1 MKPIELQYSTR
12 RKAPISSR
20 TLRSKT
26 INLRT
31 KQRNYSAKASR
42 IVLNGQNKTNG
53 YLYGSALNLVGNLRP
68 LLERKSSLTLRSL
81 VTTVK
86 SPLPYSR
93 KPWLRNVRRTTP
105 IAQRIRSTI
114 SSNVLAA
121 IYNSPQ
127 NLVQLRVLPTLSK
140 IQKISWNLFRIY
152 TKTIT

>member
-1 MKPIELQYSTR
+1 M
-12 RKAPISSR
+12 SSR

-42 IVLNGQNKTNG
+42 IVLNGQSKTNG
-53 YLYGSALNLVGNLRP
+53 YLHSSALYPVGNLRP
-68 LLERKSSLTLRSL
+68 LLERKSGLTLRSL
-81 VTTVK
+81 VTTAR
-86 SPLPYSR
+86 SPLPHGR

-114 SSNVLAA
+114 SSNVPAA

-127 NLVQLRVLPTLSK
+127 NLVQSRVLPTLST
-140 IQKISWNLFRIY
+140 IWKISWNIFRIY
-152 TKTIT
+152 TKTITQSKPLISPLAN